1 MLGSGRSTSGGL
13 DSDSETICCLTL
25 NALTHLFSWVP
36 LSSYITSN
44 LIAALFRLASISQ
57 VLNSVFSF
65 NLFSAIGICVFYT
78 VFLPILAKEPFSP
91 LHVTDVYIQYTPAY
105 PCY

>member
-1 MLGSGRSTSGGL
+1 MEQIFTCCLFLGSLLSSMLGSGRSASVGL

-44 LIAALFRLASISQ
+44 LVAALFRLASVSQ
-57 VLNSVFSF
+57 VF
-65 NLFSAIGICVFYT
+65 G
-78 VFLPILAKEPFSP
+78 
-91 LHVTDVYIQYTPAY
+91 
-105 PCY
+105 

>member
-1 MLGSGRSTSGGL
+1 MLGSGRSTSVGL

-25 NALTHLFSWVP
+25 SALTHLFSWVP

-57 VLNSVFSF
+57 VLNSVFNF
-65 NLFSAIGICVFYT
+65 NPFNAIGLCVY
-78 VFLPILAKEPFSP
+78 IHFSP
-91 LHVTDVYIQYTPAY
+91 NSS
-105 PCY
+105 

>member
-25 NALTHLFSWVP
+25 SALTHLFSWVP

-57 VLNSVFSF
+57 VLKSDF
-65 NLFSAIGICVFYT
+65 NFNPFSAIGMCIYIYS
-78 VFLPILAKEPFSP
+78 FLPILAKESFSP
-91 LHVTDVYIQYTPAY
+91 FHVAFLHTIYS
-105 PCY
+105 

>member
-25 NALTHLFSWVP
+25 CALTHLFSWVP

-44 LIAALFRLASISQ
+44 LIAVLFRLASISQ
-57 VLNSVFSF
+57 VLIEFLILTLSMLQAYVY
-65 NLFSAIGICVFYT
+65 IYT
-78 VFLPILAKEPFSP
+78 VFSPVLANEPYSSF
-91 LHVTDVYIQYTPAY
+91 HVTNVDIKYIPTY
-105 PCY
+105 PC

>member
-25 NALTHLFSWVP
+25 SALTHLFSWVP

-57 VLNSVFSF
+57 VLNSDF
-65 NLFSAIGICVFYT
+65 
-78 VFLPILAKEPFSP
+78 ILTLSV
-91 LHVTDVYIQYTPAY
+91 L
-105 PCY
+105 

>member
-57 VLNSVFSF
+57 VLIQCVILTFSM
-65 NLFSAIGICVFYT
+65 LQAYVYIYT
-78 VFLPILAKEPFSP
+78 VFSPILAIEPFNP
-91 LHVTDVYIQYTPAY
+91 FHVTSVDIKYTPAY
-105 PCY
+105 PC